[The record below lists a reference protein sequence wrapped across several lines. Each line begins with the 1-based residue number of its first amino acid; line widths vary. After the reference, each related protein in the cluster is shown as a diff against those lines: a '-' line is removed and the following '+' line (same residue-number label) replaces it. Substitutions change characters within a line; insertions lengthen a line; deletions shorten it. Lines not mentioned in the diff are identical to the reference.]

1 MLERLNPAAPEHARA
16 QQIQKVADRA
26 AALTRQLL
34 AFSRRQVLQPKVVDM
49 NELIAEMSRLLRRLV
64 REDIEFQL
72 RLGESLG
79 RVKADPSQLEQV
91 LLNLTVN
98 ACDAMPHGG
107 RLTIE
112 TRNVIADEEYARRH
126 ATVEPGEYVLL
137 VVSDTGEGMD
147 AETKARIFEPFF
159 TTKGAG
165 KGTGL
170 GLATVYGVV
179 KQSGGYIWVES
190 TPGAGS
196 AFEVYLPVTEARPE
210 CLLEESPASVR
221 KRHKGTVLVTEDEA
235 EVRTLACEFLK
246 SAGYQV
252 LTAQDGEEALAI
264 MQRLGKTVQVLLADV
279 VMPKMGGPELAK
291 RLERL
296 APDLKVVYMS
306 GYLENGQEHSEVME
320 SRFFLQKPFSRD
332 ALVRQVAEAMKN
344 EPMRAWSVTN

>member
-1 MLERLNPAAPEHARA
+1 
-16 QQIQKVADRA
+16 
-26 AALTRQLL
+26 
-34 AFSRRQVLQPKVVDM
+34 
-49 NELIAEMSRLLRRLV
+49 
-64 REDIEFQL
+64 
-72 RLGESLG
+72 
-79 RVKADPSQLEQV
+79 
-91 LLNLTVN
+91 
-98 ACDAMPHGG
+98 
-107 RLTIE
+107 
-112 TRNVIADEEYARRH
+112 
-126 ATVEPGEYVLL
+126 
-137 VVSDTGEGMD
+137 
-147 AETKARIFEPFF
+147 
-159 TTKGAG
+159 
-165 KGTGL
+165 
-170 GLATVYGVV
+170 
-179 KQSGGYIWVES
+179 
-190 TPGAGS
+190 
-196 AFEVYLPVTEARPE
+196 
-210 CLLEESPASVR
+210 
-221 KRHKGTVLVTEDEA
+221 VLVTEDEA